1 VRPKARLVGLSFLM
15 LFTEL
20 TAIRWTGAYIAYL
33 TYFTNFVLLAS
44 FLGIGV
50 GFVRRR
56 GSTSLFRL
64 TPYGLVLLAALVVLA
79 PVTIGLGARA
89 NAFVGG
95 FGLGALP
102 AWLEL
107 ALAFAIAF
115 GVMLTIA
122 DGVARTFARFAPLAA
137 YRLDIV
143 GSLLGI
149 VAFSALAFLGTPPVA
164 WALVIAIALLV
175 LLGAERSPARV
186 LAVCG
191 FVVLAGF
198 QTFTSNDIWSPYNRI
213 TVTTERG
220 GRLEVQANGFPH
232 MSMATLGQLRSSG
245 GYYFIPYAH
254 ASSVGEVLL
263 IGAGA
268 GNDAAAALASSATH
282 VDAVEIDPE
291 LYDLGR
297 TRNPVR
303 PYDDPRVTGH
313 IEDGRAF
320 LQATDERWNV
330 IVFAFPQSVA
340 LLSGQSSVRLE
351 SYLLTEQALQE
362 ARDHLA
368 PGGTFSLLKSYRR
381 DVIGAYAAM
390 IARVFGRAP
399 CLQTVGAGS
408 TERAALT
415 VGPAMPASGC
425 EPLPAAPS
433 GASVTD
439 DHPFPYLLGRTI
451 PSLYVYALAAI
462 LLFSLLSVR
471 VAAGP
476 LRPLARYAD
485 LFLMGVAFLL
495 LETSNVVRFA
505 LLFGTTWLVNALVFF
520 GILVSVYLAIEV
532 ASRVAIRPAVLYVV
546 LLASVAGAWLIP
558 PESLLALPPAWRFV
572 AATATAF
579 APVFLANLV
588 FAERFRNATDSTS
601 AFGANLL
608 GAILGGVLEYLALV
622 TGYRAL
628 LLVVGAAYLG
638 AFAATE
644 AMSPDRAQS
653 ADRTVS

>member
-1 VRPKARLVGLSFLM
+1 
-15 LFTEL
+15 
-20 TAIRWTGAYIAYL
+20 
-33 TYFTNFVLLAS
+33 
-44 FLGIGV
+44 
-50 GFVRRR
+50 
-56 GSTSLFRL
+56 
-64 TPYGLVLLAALVVLA
+64 
-79 PVTIGLGARA
+79 
-89 NAFVGG
+89 
-95 FGLGALP
+95 
-102 AWLEL
+102 
-107 ALAFAIAF
+107 
-115 GVMLTIA
+115 
-122 DGVARTFARFAPLAA
+122 
-137 YRLDIV
+137 
-143 GSLLGI
+143 
-149 VAFSALAFLGTPPVA
+149 
-164 WALVIAIALLV
+164 
-175 LLGAERSPARV
+175 
-186 LAVCG
+186 
-191 FVVLAGF
+191 
-198 QTFTSNDIWSPYNRI
+198 
-213 TVTTERG
+213 
-220 GRLEVQANGFPH
+220 
-232 MSMATLGQLRSSG
+232 MSMATLAQLRSSG

-254 ASSVGEVLL
+254 ASSVGSVLL

-268 GNDAAAALASSATH
+268 GNDAAAAVASGATH

-297 TRNPVR
+297 TRNPAR

-320 LQATDERWNV
+320 LQATDGRWNV

-351 SYLLTEQALQE
+351 SYLLTEQALEQ

-381 DVIGAYAAM
+381 DVIGAYGAM
-390 IARVFGRAP
+390 MARVFGREP
-399 CLQTVGAGS
+399 CLRTVGAGS

-415 VGPAMPASGC
+415 VGPVRPASGC
-425 EPLPAAPS
+425 DPLPSAPS

-439 DHPFPYLLGRTI
+439 DHPFPYLLGRSI
-451 PSLYVYALAAI
+451 PSLYVEALAAI

-471 VAAGP
+471 AAAGP
-476 LRPLARYAD
+476 LRPLARYTD

-532 ASRVAIRPAVLYVV
+532 ASRVAIRPAILYVV
-546 LLASVAGAWLIP
+546 LLVAVVGAWLIP
-558 PESLLALPPAWRFV
+558 PESLLGLAPAWRFV

-588 FAERFRNATDSTS
+588 FAERFRNAPDSTS

-628 LLVVGAAYLG
+628 LLVVGAVYL
-638 AFAATE
+638 AACIATASLATRE
-644 AMSPDRAQS
+644 AGRA
-653 ADRTVS
+653 A